1 MLNNVVT
8 KEIQSSLELEKY
20 LKVTKIIKE
29 ENSTS
34 ILASLN
40 DNLIK
45 KYIEISINS
54 KNIFFYTCEYKSEI
68 VGYALL
74 AKKPSFLI
82 SEYKELKYSILIS
95 LLLRINLKTIFNI
108 ILSMYKIDLLFI
120 SKINK
125 NLINNNLN
133 LNLLAIN
140 KNFQSKGIGKI
151 FILNI
156 LEDIKKKHNS
166 DVVTVETSGKRAIS
180 FYKDKLEF
188 KHIGKKLRFFKNMSI
203 FKKNY

>member
-95 LLLRINLKTIFNI
+95 LLLRINLKTILNI

>member
-20 LKVTKIIKE
+20 LKVKKIIKE

-54 KNIFFYTCEYKSEI
+54 KNIFFYICEYKSEI

-95 LLLRINLKTIFNI
+95 LLLRINLKTILNI
-108 ILSMYKIDLLFI
+108 ILSMHKIDLLFI

-156 LEDIKKKHNS
+156 LEDIKKKHSS

>member
-95 LLLRINLKTIFNI
+95 LLLRINLKTILNI

-156 LEDIKKKHNS
+156 LEDIKKKHSS